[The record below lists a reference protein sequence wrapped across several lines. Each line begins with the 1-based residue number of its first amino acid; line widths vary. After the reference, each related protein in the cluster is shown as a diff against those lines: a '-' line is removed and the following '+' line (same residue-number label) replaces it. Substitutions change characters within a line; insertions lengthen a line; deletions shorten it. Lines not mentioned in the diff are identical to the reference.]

1 MQDSD
6 IPTKI
11 SVPFGKNAGGGFIRT
26 VPVASQIGVNAGF
39 ASFNDGFV
47 PLNFTAIGA
56 GGIPPFGQDMN
67 GIFNAITK
75 WTNWYNAGGPIFWD
89 SAFSTAVGGYPKGA
103 VVSSTTFGQFW
114 MSTTENNVTNPNSGG
129 AGWVQ
134 VGQPQYYSADLGIVN
149 TYSGNFPAQPTAHI
163 NGVLFALSIAHTN
176 TGASTF
182 DPGPG
187 PKSIYFN
194 GNTGRSALYPS
205 MMVAG
210 AISLLMYDGSQYELI
225 NPVLTPSGTTNVV
238 ASLSGGTTLNY
249 FPKFDAS
256 GNLIDSGQSASGGA
270 TKILTI
276 SGATTGGLI
285 LALDGAGNAAGTY
298 GKTGNNPTLAT
309 ATGALTPSKFL
320 VYDGAGNIVVTAAD
334 GSSFDAAG
342 AAAAAQAASVAYA
355 QSLSFWTWSGG
366 ATLALGITTFNHA
379 LALDQLRLGVRVAIY
394 CQTTD
399 AGYAVGDVIHL
410 TTSGPAN
417 SSNNLLTIFTD
428 AAGNNTSVIVGVGL
442 TVPNKGT
449 FAATNLTLSRW
460 LIYIGVIQAH

>member
-11 SVPFGKNAGGGFIRT
+11 SVPFAKNAGGSYTRI
-26 VPVASQIGVNAGF
+26 VPVASQIGINAGW

-67 GIFNAITK
+67 GILNAITK
-75 WTNWYNAGGPIFWD
+75 WTNWYNAGAPVFWD

-114 MSTTENNVTNPNSGG
+114 MSTTENNVTNPNAGG

-134 VGQPQYYSADLGIVN
+134 VGQPQYYSTDLGIVN

-194 GNTGRSALYPS
+194 GNTGRSALYPN

-210 AISLLMYDGSQYELI
+210 AISLLMYDGTQYELV
-225 NPVLTPSGTTNVV
+225 NPVLTPSGTTNLV
-238 ASLSGGTTLNY
+238 ASVSGVLSNTHYVSIDAGGNIVDSGHNAPGSGSALVTSLATLTSGIMAGDGLGNIIGL
-249 FPKFDAS
+249 FSPTGSTGNLASWSGATPAGPFVQIGSS
-256 GNLIDSGQSASGGA
+256 GNLQSSG
-270 TKILTI
+270 L
-276 SGATTGGLI
+276 
-285 LALDGAGNAAGTY
+285 
-298 GKTGNNPTLAT
+298 
-309 ATGALTPSKFL
+309 
-320 VYDGAGNIVVTAAD
+320 D

-342 AAAAAQAASVAYA
+342 VAAALA
-355 QSLSFWTWSGG
+355 LWTWSG
-366 ATLALGITTFNHA
+366 AVTLALGSTNYGHSLGLNPIKAGYRLSITCTSA
-379 LALDQLRLGVRVAIY
+379 
-394 CQTTD
+394 D
-399 AGYAVGDVIHL
+399 AGYSVGDVIHL
-410 TTSGPAN
+410 STTGPAN
-417 SSNNLLTIFTD
+417 SSNNLLTVTTD
-428 AAGNNTSVIVGVGL
+428 AAGNNTTVIIGVGV
-442 TVPNKGT
+442 TVAHKST
-449 FAATNLTLSRW
+449 FASTNLTLAKW
-460 LIYIGVIQAH
+460 NLQIGVIPNH